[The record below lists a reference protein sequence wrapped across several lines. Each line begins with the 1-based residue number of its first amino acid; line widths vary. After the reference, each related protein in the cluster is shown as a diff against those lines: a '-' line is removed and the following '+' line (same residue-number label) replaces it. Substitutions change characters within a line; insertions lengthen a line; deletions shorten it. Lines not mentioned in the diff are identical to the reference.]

1 MKRFQRAFAFLL
13 LVALVFAGAAA
24 AEENGKLQVHFL
36 RIGRN
41 DGILISMN
49 GETAFIDGGSRY
61 HGNVA
66 ADYMEKLGVTHLNY
80 YIGTHAHSDHVGAAC
95 SLLARIPADE
105 ILYTYSLA
113 VDCMLDSARTAEEK
127 RVIRETPRRTLAYG
141 DEFTVGAA
149 TLRVMGPKAYK
160 PRASYKDGLENENSL
175 ILRLEYGSVSF
186 LLCADTTNGV
196 LKALLKEDPSL
207 MECTV
212 LKSPHHNVG
221 LRTEVYD
228 CLKTDYMIFSTSS
241 KYPPERAQI
250 NKARRAGADHKR
262 RQRGNRGVHDRRRK
276 ARLYL
281 RKRGRQVEG
290 GQEIDKAQEGADQER
305 FLRHAQDDQHAVL
318 RIHRRE
324 HRDRRPRAVQNH
336 RRERGRMR
344 YHRHGLRRQHAH
356 HSRDRALI
364 RASSHRDE
372 NVKM

>member
-13 LVALVFAGAAA
+13 LVALVFAGAVA

-95 SLLARIPADE
+95 SLLTRIPADE

-160 PRASYKDGLENENSL
+160 PRKSYKDGAENENSL

-221 LRTEVYD
+221 LRSETYTY
-228 CLKTDYMIFSTSS
+228 LKTDYMIFSTSS

-250 NKARRAGADHKR
+250 NQARRAGARVLITSGDNAGTVVFTTDGEKLDYTCENEA
-262 RQRGNRGVHDRRRK
+262 GKWKVGK
-276 ARLYL
+276 KSIKL
-281 RKRGRQVEG
+281 RK
-290 GQEIDKAQEGADQER
+290 GQTKSVSCDT
-305 FLRHAQDDQHAVL
+305 
-318 RIHRRE
+318 RRMINTLSFE
-324 HRDRRPRAVQNH
+324 STDESVATV
-336 RRERGRMR
+336 
-344 YHRHGLRRQHAH
+344 
-356 HSRDRALI
+356 DRALCKI
-364 RASSHRDE
+364 TGVSAGECDIIVTAFDGSTRTIHVTVR
-372 NVKM
+372 

>member
-1 MKRFQRAFAFLL
+1 MKHIRTMLALL
-13 LVALVFAGAAA
+13 LLMALALVPPAY
-24 AEENGKLQVHFL
+24 AEENGDLQVHFL

-41 DGILISMN
+41 DGILISLN

-80 YIGTHAHSDHVGAAC
+80 YIGTHAHTDHVGAAC
-95 SLLARIPADE
+95 SLLTRIPADE

-175 ILRLEYGSVSF
+175 ILRVEYGSIRF

-196 LKALLKEDPSL
+196 LKSLLKEDPTL
-207 MECTV
+207 LECDV

-221 LRTEVYD
+221 LRSETYTY
-228 CLKTDYMIFSTSS
+228 LKTGYMIFSTSS

-250 NKARRAGADHKR
+250 NQARRTGARVLITSGDNAGTVVFTTDGEKLDYTCENEAGKWKV
-262 RQRGNRGVHDRRRK
+262 GK
-276 ARLYL
+276 KSIKL
-281 RKRGRQVEG
+281 RK
-290 GQEIDKAQEGADQER
+290 GQTKSVSCDT
-305 FLRHAQDDQHAVL
+305 
-318 RIHRRE
+318 RRMINTLSFE
-324 HRDRRPRAVQNH
+324 STDESVATV
-336 RRERGRMR
+336 
-344 YHRHGLRRQHAH
+344 
-356 HSRDRALI
+356 DRALCKI
-364 RASSHRDE
+364 TGVSAGECDIIVTAFDGSARTIHVTVR
-372 NVKM
+372 